1 MTGGATTAV
10 QVLLA
15 DYDNPVHADAI
26 VDLLDSYALDV
37 SGGGQPL
44 SGYART
50 HLVAGLKARPQAF
63 SLLAWDG
70 DQAVGLANCIE
81 GFSTFAALP
90 LVNLHDLAV
99 RPTHRGRGVG
109 AALLAGVEREA
120 RSRGACKLTLEVLS
134 GNRVAIGLYERT
146 GFAGYQL
153 DPAMG
158 HAVFLQKWLEEGS
171 PDA

>member
-1 MTGGATTAV
+1 MTGAATTAV
-10 QVLLA
+10 RVLLA

-81 GFSTFAALP
+81 GFSTFACRP
-90 LVNLHDLAV
+90 LVNVHDVAVLAQY
-99 RPTHRGRGVG
+99 RGRGV
-109 AALLAGVEREA
+109 AASMLALAEELARE
-120 RSRGACKLTLEVLS
+120 RGACKMTLEVLQ
-134 GNRVAIGLYERT
+134 GNAGAVRLYGRI

-158 HAVFLQKWLEEGS
+158 EARFLQKWL
-171 PDA
+171 A